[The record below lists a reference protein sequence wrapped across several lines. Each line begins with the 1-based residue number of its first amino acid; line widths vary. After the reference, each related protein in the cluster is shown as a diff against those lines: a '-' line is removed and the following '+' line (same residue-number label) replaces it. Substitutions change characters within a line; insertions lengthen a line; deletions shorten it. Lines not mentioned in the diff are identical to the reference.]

1 MASTEDTN
9 NTRARF
15 SEFKRF
21 LRVLFSRKLVLF
33 GVIIIF
39 LTFISAVFAPLIA
52 PYDPY
57 KQDLYN
63 DLLNPCKDHLLG
75 TDDLGRDTLSRIIYG
90 SRASLTVGIVAIGLG
105 ALIGMSLGLIAG
117 YFGGITDL
125 IIMRFIDML
134 MAFPLILKA
143 LVLSAMLGGGLRD
156 VIIALA
162 IGLIPN
168 YTRMMCGQVISIR
181 QIDYVTAATAIGA
194 GNLRIMLRHL
204 APNSFAPLL
213 VLMTMMMGHAIL
225 AEAGLSFL
233 GVGIAPPGAAWGAMV
248 SEGYQ
253 YLLTNP
259 ILSIGP
265 GFAIMLLVFSFN
277 MVGDGLRDALD
288 PRLRGKL

>member
-1 MASTEDTN
+1 
-9 NTRARF
+9 
-15 SEFKRF
+15 
-21 LRVLFSRKLVLF
+21 
-33 GVIIIF
+33 
-39 LTFISAVFAPLIA
+39 
-52 PYDPY
+52 
-57 KQDLYN
+57 
-63 DLLNPCKDHLLG
+63 
-75 TDDLGRDTLSRIIYG
+75 
-90 SRASLTVGIVAIGLG
+90 
-105 ALIGMSLGLIAG
+105 
-117 YFGGITDL
+117 
-125 IIMRFIDML
+125 
-134 MAFPLILKA
+134 
-143 LVLSAMLGGGLRD
+143 
-156 VIIALA
+156 
-162 IGLIPN
+162 
-168 YTRMMCGQVISIR
+168 MCGQVISIR
-181 QIDYVTAATAIGA
+181 ENDYVTAATAIGA

>member
-1 MASTEDTN
+1 MASTEATEN
-9 NTRARF
+9 QRR
-15 SEFKRF
+15 SKEFKRF
-21 LRVLFSRKLVLF
+21 IRVLISRKLVLF
-33 GVIIIF
+33 GIIIIF
-39 LTFISAVFAPLIA
+39 LTFITAVFAPLIA

-90 SRASLTVGIVAIGLG
+90 SRASLMVGIVAIGLG